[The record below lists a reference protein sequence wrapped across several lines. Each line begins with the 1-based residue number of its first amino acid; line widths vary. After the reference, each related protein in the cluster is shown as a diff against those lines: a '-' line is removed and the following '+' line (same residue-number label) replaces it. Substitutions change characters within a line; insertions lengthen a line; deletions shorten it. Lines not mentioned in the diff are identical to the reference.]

1 MAATNQVAV
10 DKREVQYLVYG
21 KFTRSSDDIEG
32 VYGHYWMGTEDL
44 LLYVKADNVEKLR
57 KDFRLR
63 EYTLYKE
70 AKADA
75 DADSSSDSSST
86 SPTEE

>member
-1 MAATNQVAV
+1 MSKQAHQL
-10 DKREVQYLVYG
+10 EYLVYG

-44 LLYVKADNVEKLR
+44 LLYVKADDVDKLR

-70 AKADA
+70 AKAVADA
-75 DADSSSDSSST
+75 DADSDEDSSST
-86 SPTEE
+86 SSTEG